1 MLTTF
6 AALFLAASAP
16 AMSASSCSSFADLSA
31 ADQKQYGSRYRFR
44 VRTKGKAVAEEWIRT
59 SACPQARAAN
69 RRKRAAPPVDKHGR
83 PCTKT
88 RTEMRPISSDGSMT
102 MIPKQVCVSSK

>member
-6 AALFLAASAP
+6 ASLLLTASALP
-16 AMSASSCSSFADLSA
+16 VPPQCSSFATLSA

-44 VRTKGKAVAEEWIRT
+44 VRTKGKAVAEEWIRKT
-59 SACPQARAAN
+59 ACPEARAAI
-69 RRKRAAPPVDKHGR
+69 RAKRGAPPTDKNGR
-83 PCTKT
+83 PCAKT

-102 MIPKQVCVSSK
+102 MIPRKVCVK